1 MNIAIIGSGN
11 IATFFATKFFEGG
24 HTIVQIISPTHKNAE
39 SLAATFNCAYST
51 DIQALSDLA
60 ELCILAVK
68 DDVLKALLVQT
79 NFKNKFLLHTA
90 GSITLNDL
98 AGASPNLGCIWC
110 MYSINKNHLPE
121 RSNIPLI
128 INATN
133 NETLEKVKH
142 LAACISTTVYHLSD
156 EQKLTAHLAA
166 VFANNFANHM
176 FTIGQDILQ
185 QEGIPFSLLIP
196 LIENTV
202 EKLTYTSPDKLQTGP
217 AIRNDN
223 GTIAKHIELLETHD
237 DYKTIYSLLTASI
250 QKKHSQKQVY

>member
-24 HTIVQIISPTHKNAE
+24 HTIVQIISPTHHNAQA
-39 SLAATFNCAYST
+39 LASKFNCAYST
-51 DIQALSDLA
+51 DINALSDQA

-68 DDVLKALLVQT
+68 DDILKAILGQT
-79 NFKNKFLLHTA
+79 KFENKFLIHTA

-98 AGASPNLGCIWC
+98 SGASPNLGCIWC

-128 INATN
+128 INAAN
-133 NETLEKVKH
+133 NETLEKIKH
-142 LAACISTTVYHLSD
+142 LAACISTSVYNLSD
-156 EQKLTAHLAA
+156 EQKLKAHLAA

-185 QEGIPFSLLIP
+185 QEQIPFDLLIP

-217 AIRNDN
+217 AIRNDS
-223 GTIAKHIELLETHD
+223 GTIAKHIELLRTHD
-237 DYKTIYSLLTASI
+237 DYKNIYSLLTESI
-250 QKKHSQKQVY
+250 QKKHT

>member
-24 HTIVQIISPTHKNAE
+24 HTIVQIISPTHHNAQA
-39 SLAATFNCAYST
+39 LASKFNCAYST
-51 DIQALSDLA
+51 DINALSDQA

-68 DDVLKALLVQT
+68 DDILKAILGQT
-79 NFKNKFLLHTA
+79 KFENKFLIHTA

-98 AGASPNLGCIWC
+98 SGASPNLGCIWC

-128 INATN
+128 INAAN
-133 NETLEKVKH
+133 NETLE
-142 LAACISTTVYHLSD
+142 
-156 EQKLTAHLAA
+156 
-166 VFANNFANHM
+166 NHM

-185 QEGIPFSLLIP
+185 QEQIPFDLLIP

-217 AIRNDN
+217 AIRNDS
-223 GTIAKHIELLETHD
+223 GTIAKHIELLRMHD
-237 DYKTIYSLLTASI
+237 DYKNIYSLLTESI
-250 QKKHSQKQVY
+250 QKKHT